1 MGEDRRP
8 DPDALL
14 AKLKQEER
22 ISSRG
27 RLHIFFGAA
36 AGVGKTYAML
46 QAAHDRLREGID
58 VVIGHVDTHGR
69 PETEALVEGIPAL
82 PPRAIA
88 YRGRTVQEFD
98 LDAALERLPRLILV
112 DELAHTNVPGS
123 RHERRFQDVEELL
136 QVGVDVY
143 TTLNVQHLESLN
155 DLVAQVTG
163 VVVRETV
170 PDSVVETAD
179 EVELIDLPPD
189 ELLVRLREGK
199 VYVPDQAE
207 RALSG
212 FFRKSNLIALRE
224 LALRSTADRV
234 DAQMQIYRRAE
245 AGERTWPITEKILV
259 CISPSPSAIRI
270 VRAGRRLARRLRA
283 DWTALYLE
291 QPRHFSL
298 RATDRDYA
306 AQAMRA
312 AEALGG
318 ETVTLAGHDAV
329 GEILRYAREHNFSK
343 IVVGKPGRFW
353 RLRDLVSGS
362 FVARLAERSG
372 DIDVFIVHGGRDR
385 EGARAG
391 RAAAEDAPSIDW
403 RRYGW
408 SVATVA
414 ACTAIIGLA
423 RTHLEPTNLLAMYL
437 VGVVFVAS
445 RWGRG
450 PSIVAAV
457 SSVLV
462 FDFLFVPPFYTLAVS
477 DTEYVITLVAM
488 LLLAIVVSTLTVRV
502 QEAAEMARQRERRAS
517 TLYSL
522 SRELAS
528 TRNLDPMIAAVR
540 RHVRDLFD
548 GETAVFLAGDDER
561 LALRGESETPEFAR
575 DPKEIA
581 VAQWVH
587 QHSHAAGR
595 GTSTLAGARA
605 LHLPLLGSRGPVG
618 VLAIG
623 LRPGS
628 PTPTTD
634 QMHLLETFA
643 NQAALALERALLA
656 REANRQRLAAEGE
669 KLRNA
674 ILAAVSHDLRTP
686 LAAIAGAASSLAA
699 TGDRLD
705 EAARRELVLTIHE
718 EAQRMSRLANNLL
731 EMGRLQS
738 KSVALRREWQPI
750 EEVFGSALHALETS
764 LKDRSVEVRIPPDLP
779 LVAIDE
785 VLIERVLSNLLENA
799 LRYSPGGSPLE
810 LQASARDGEVLVE
823 ILDRGPGIVPG
834 EEERIFEKFF
844 RGEAARTRHGAGLG
858 LAVAR
863 AIVEAHG
870 GRIWAAN
877 RDGGGAAFRFTLP
890 LGGEPPAI
898 LPADRPEVEGAE
910 AAGGGA

>member
-1 MGEDRRP
+1 MDEPRRP

-14 AKLKQEER
+14 AKLQHEER
-22 ISSRG
+22 AGSRG

-46 QAAHDRLREGID
+46 QAAHDRRREGID

-69 PETEALVEGIPAL
+69 PETAALVEGIPCL

-88 YRGRTVQEFD
+88 YRGRTVEEFD
-98 LDAALERLPRLILV
+98 LDAALGRRPRLILV

-136 QVGVDVY
+136 RAGIDVY

-189 ELLVRLREGK
+189 DLLARLKEGK

-298 RATDRDYA
+298 GSSDRDYA

-353 RLRDLVSGS
+353 RLRDLLSGS

-372 DIDVFIVHGGRDR
+372 DIDVFIVHGGRER
-385 EGARAG
+385 EAVREAGAPAPDT
-391 RAAAEDAPSIDW
+391 AAIDW

-414 ACTAIIGLA
+414 ACTALIGLA
-423 RTHLEPTNLLAMYL
+423 RTHLEPTNLLMVYL
-437 VGVVFVAS
+437 VGVVLVAN

-457 SSVLV
+457 LSVAV
-462 FDFLFVPPFYTLAVS
+462 FDFLFVPPFYTMAVD

-488 LLLAIVVSTLTVRV
+488 LILALVVSTLTVRV
-502 QEAAEMARQRERRAS
+502 QEAAELARARERRAS
-517 TLYSL
+517 TLYAL
-522 SRELAS
+522 SRDLAS

-540 RHVRDLFD
+540 RHVRNLFEA
-548 GETAVFLAGDDER
+548 ETAVFLAGEEER
-561 LALRGESETPEFAR
+561 LALRGEAEAPEFAR

-581 VAQWVH
+581 VAQWAH
-587 QHSHAAGR
+587 QHSQAAGR

-623 LRPGS
+623 LKSEAPA
-628 PTPTTD
+628 PTTD

-656 REANRQRLAAEGE
+656 REAHRQRIAAEGE

-699 TGDRLD
+699 SGDRLD
-705 EAARRELVLTIHE
+705 DAARRELVLTIHE
-718 EAQRMSRLANNLL
+718 EAQRMNRLANNLL

-738 KSVALRREWQPI
+738 RTVALRREWQPI
-750 EEVFGSALHALETS
+750 EEVFGSALHALEGAI
-764 LKDRSVEVRIPPDLP
+764 KDRGIEVRIPADLP

-785 VLIERVLSNLLENA
+785 VLIERVLFNLLENA
-799 LRYSPGGSPLE
+799 LRYSAGGTPLE
-810 LQASARDGEVLVE
+810 LAASVNQGELLVE

-844 RGEAARTRHGAGLG
+844 RGETARTRHGAGLG

-870 GRIWAAN
+870 GRIWAQN

-890 LGGEPPAI
+890 LGGEPPAVI
-898 LPADRPEVEGAE
+898 PAEGTDADD
-910 AAGGGA
+910 ADVAGGHA